1 MRRRWLILLV
11 VGLGGGGILA
21 GLAIWR
27 GREPEDRLLVFGN
40 VEATEVEIA
49 FKVSGRIVDLPV
61 REGEQVRR
69 GAVLARL
76 DRESLERQRDRA
88 IAALRAAES
97 QVAQLRTAIAYLRET
112 VEAQIAERR
121 AALQQAEA
129 QLQELL
135 AGARAQEIEQAR
147 AAVHAARADWERAR
161 ADWERAQALYERD
174 EISTAQYD
182 QARTRYEQA
191 NAQLRQ
197 AEERLAL
204 VLEGPRREQIEA
216 ARAQVMRAR
225 AALRQAEAQRLE
237 LRRREQELA
246 MREAERERARA
257 ELAVIETQVRETVVT
272 APFDG
277 VVLTKA
283 AEVGEVVAAGAT
295 VLTLGDLRRPWVRA
309 YIGERDLGRVRLG
322 ARVRVRTDSFPDRIY
337 WGRVSFIASE
347 AEFTPKQIHT
357 PEERVRYVYR
367 IKIEVENPHLELKV
381 NMPVTA
387 EILLERP
394 ESVGRDRGNR

>member
-1 MRRRWLILLV
+1 MRRRWLILLLM
-11 VGLGGGGILA
+11 GLGGGGIVG
-21 GLAIWR
+21 GLLMWR
-27 GREPEDRLLVFGN
+27 GHEPEDRILVFGN
-40 VEATEVEIA
+40 IEVTEVEIA
-49 FKVSGRIVDLPV
+49 FQISGRIVELPV
-61 REGEQVRR
+61 REGEMVRR

-88 IAALRAAES
+88 AATVRAAES
-97 QVAQLRTAIAYLRET
+97 QVAQLRTAIAHLRET
-112 VEAQIAERR
+112 VEAQILERQ
-121 AALQQAEA
+121 AALEQAEA
-129 QLQELL
+129 QLRELL
-135 AGARAQEIEQAR
+135 AGSRAPEIAQAR
-147 AAVHAARADWERAR
+147 AAVEAARAERERAQR
-161 ADWERAQALYERD
+161 DWERAQLLYERD

-191 NAQLRQ
+191 SAQLQQ
-197 AEERLAL
+197 AEQRLTL
-204 VLEGPRREQIEA
+204 LLEGPRREQIEA
-216 ARAQVMRAR
+216 ARAQVARAR
-225 AALRQAEAQRLE
+225 AALRQAQAQRLE

-257 ELAVIETQVRETVVT
+257 ELALIETELRKTVVA

-277 VVLTKA
+277 IVLTKA

-295 VLTLGDLRRPWVRA
+295 ILTLGDLRRPWVRA

-322 ARVRVRTDSFPDRIY
+322 ARVRVKTDSFPDRIY

-347 AEFTPKQIHT
+347 AEFTPKQIQT

-367 IKIEVENPHLELKV
+367 IKIEVENPNLELKA

-394 ESVGRDRGNR
+394 